1 MTPSPLPFAPGA
13 VRQFLLSKPEFT
25 DLVPGTV
32 VSTRHLPDP
41 LQGPFVTLA
50 APGNVGVDPML
61 RKPMVQINAWT
72 PKIEILGGTVDP
84 EELSWNI
91 AAMAGQLVG
100 RAHNI
105 AFRGSAWSGR
115 WVDGPITMV
124 DTQRGIDFPLFR
136 AVVRVELKMR
146 APRH

>member
-1 MTPSPLPFAPGA
+1 MSAPLPFAPGA
-13 VRQFLLSKPEFT
+13 VRRFLLSKPEFT
-25 DLVPGTV
+25 ALVPGTA
-32 VSTRHLPDP
+32 VSTRELP
-41 LQGPFVTLA
+41 QEITGPCVTLA

-61 RKPMVQINAWT
+61 RKPLVQINAWT
-72 PKIEILGGTVDP
+72 PKIEILGGTTDP

-91 AAMAGQLVG
+91 AALAGQLLG

-105 AFRGSAWSGR
+105 EFRGSAWSGR

-124 DTQRGIDFPLFR
+124 DTQRGVDFPLFR

-146 APRH
+146 APRQ

>member
-25 DLVPGTV
+25 DLVPGTL
-32 VSTRHLPDP
+32 VSTRTLPDP
-41 LQGPFVTLA
+41 LQSAYVTLA

-72 PKIEILGGTVDP
+72 PKIEILGGTTDP
-84 EELSWNI
+84 EELSWDI

-100 RAHNI
+100 RARNI

-146 APRH
+146 APRQ